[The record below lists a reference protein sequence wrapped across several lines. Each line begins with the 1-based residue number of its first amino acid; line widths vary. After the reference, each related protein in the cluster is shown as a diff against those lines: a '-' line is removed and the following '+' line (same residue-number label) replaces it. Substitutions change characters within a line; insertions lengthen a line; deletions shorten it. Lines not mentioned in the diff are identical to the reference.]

1 MRIPYHQNERYHV
14 IRYLDGE
21 QYFVPA
27 FFARYKEFYY
37 HNYEYLI
44 LLFLL
49 L

>member
-27 FFARYKEFYY
+27 FFARYKDYY